1 MTRTTVSLAAGMAL
15 VPLAMVLMQAS
26 LPSVADAV
34 APGVYGASSAGRV
47 VAAVEHRFATRFCFS
62 QYKSQQDAT
71 ACLAHYVR

>member
-1 MTRTTVSLAAGMAL
+1 MTRTTISIAAGMILVTLAVVLVQAL
-15 VPLAMVLMQAS
+15 

-34 APGVYGASSAGRV
+34 APGVYGTPAGRI
-47 VAAVEHRFATRFCFS
+47 APVEYRFATRFCFS